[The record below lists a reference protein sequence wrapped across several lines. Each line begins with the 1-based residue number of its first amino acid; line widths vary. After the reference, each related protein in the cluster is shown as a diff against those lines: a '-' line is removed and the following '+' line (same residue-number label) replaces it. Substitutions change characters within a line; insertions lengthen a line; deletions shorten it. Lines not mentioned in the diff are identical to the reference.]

1 MYITLRSKILKIKN
15 LRVVA
20 DIATNTI
27 LNAKISEVEYE
38 TPNITN
44 LATNASLNGKI
55 NKAKNKIV
63 SITNLATTNTAPTAV
78 ENKISDHSKYIF
90 TPEVNKLTVE
100 NFNAILK
107 QANLATKDNNNNKKK
122 TDCDGKQTKKK
133 IK

>member
-20 DIATNTI
+20 DIATNTT
-27 LNAKISEVEYE
+27 LNAKISEVENE
-38 TPNITN
+38 IPNITN

-78 ENKISDHSKYIF
+78 ENKIPDHSKYIF

-107 QANLATKDNNNNKKK
+107 QANLATKDNNNNNKK
-122 TDCDGKQTKKK
+122 
-133 IK
+133 